1 MNKRTKR
8 LLAMMSA
15 KPKLRTVSGL
25 PPLSYKAKKA
35 GTLSNYRIYGN
46 TVSGE
51 SVGDRTGNLFDINSP
66 NITKHHYYDTNGIK
80 QQNWNH
86 DCSEYIHCKSG
97 VTYTLS
103 FYSKNLYYGVFINL
117 WNSQKQFVSNL
128 VDSGTIT
135 VQDITLSYVFTPNQD
150 GYITFN
156 FLYDLGYMEDIMLV
170 EGSAP
175 LPYEPYGYR
184 VPVTVTNGTDTQT
197 INLYLPDQ
205 IRKVGDEAEYIDFM
219 EQKQHFADG
228 TSVDVTLPA
237 LPTLPG
243 TNVLSVETEVQPSSV
258 EIEGRIK
265 PVVTG
270 GG

>member
-51 SVGDRTGNLFDINSP
+51 SVGDRTGNLFDERYVGLSAKTYYFHINVGDG
-66 NITKHHYYDTNGIK
+66 TF
-80 QQNWNH
+80 
-86 DCSEYIHCKSG
+86 
-97 VTYTLS
+97 TLS
-103 FYSKNLYYGVFINL
+103 TNAPKNSADTTNIYLIAGA
-117 WNSQKQFVSNL
+117 VST
-128 VDSGTIT
+128 GA
-135 VQDITLSYVFTPNQD
+135 SYVNNGVSFNAPRTVTSSN
-150 GYITFN
+150 GYVTVAYRISGGIN
-156 FLYDLGYMEDIMLV
+156 PSDYHAMLNT
-170 EGSAP
+170 GSEP

-197 INLYLPDQ
+197 TNIYLPEPLT
-205 IRKVGDEAEYIDFM
+205 KSGDNADYTDFVTK
-219 EQKQHFADG
+219 KQHYIDG
-228 TSVDVTLPA
+228 TSADVTLPA

-243 TNVLSVETEVQPSSV
+243 TNTLSVGTTVQPSAMEV
-258 EIEGRIK
+258 TGRIK
-265 PVVTG
+265 SAE
-270 GG
+270 

>member
-1 MNKRTKR
+1 MNKRTKCM
-8 LLAMMSA
+8 LAMMSG
-15 KPKLRTVSGL
+15 KSKLCKVSGL
-25 PPLSYKAKKA
+25 PPLTYTAENMRR
-35 GTLSNYRIYGN
+35 LNNYRIYGN

-51 SVGDRTGNLFDINSP
+51 SVGDRTGNLFDENYNRNIEDNTIVYMPLKVGEGVFTLSTSTPKSDNANYLFFLSGNADSGASNNS
-66 NITKHHYYDTNGIK
+66 NGI
-80 QQNWNH
+80 
-86 DCSEYIHCKSG
+86 
-97 VTYTLS
+97 
-103 FYSKNLYYGVFINL
+103 
-117 WNSQKQFVSNL
+117 SNL
-128 VDSGTIT
+128 QSRTVTSSNGYVTIAYRK
-135 VQDITLSYVFTPNQD
+135 INR
-150 GYITFN
+150 FN
-156 FLYDLGYMEDIMLV
+156 IMPWDYHTMLNT
-170 EGSAP
+170 GSEP

-197 INLYLPDQ
+197 INLYLLDQ